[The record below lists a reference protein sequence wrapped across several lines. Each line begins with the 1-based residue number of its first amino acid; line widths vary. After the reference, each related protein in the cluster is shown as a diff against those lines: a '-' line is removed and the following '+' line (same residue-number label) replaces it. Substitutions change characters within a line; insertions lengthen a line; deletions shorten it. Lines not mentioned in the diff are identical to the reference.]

1 MLYVPLEQLLEK
13 SGNSIYKLVVMASK
27 RALEISE
34 GKPKLIDMS
43 SAIKP
48 STIALHEIIQ
58 DKLRYKKAKAG

>member
-1 MLYVPLEQLLEK
+1 MSYVPLEQLLEK
-13 SGNSIYKLVVMASK
+13 SGDSIYKLVVMASK

-58 DKLRYKKAKAG
+58 GKLQYKKARAG